1 MARLSTNQI
10 RDLISAKGKFSL
22 VSDEGYENIHSR
34 ILVRCDKGHLFET
47 CIADVRHPSFA
58 CPQCNRHLDFINPAA
73 VPQKRGYRLI
83 AFDQATEKFGLSIYE
98 DGKLIF
104 YSLYQFSGDV
114 TARLSQINKFVRD
127 IVIAQWKPD
136 YIVMEDIQYQQNGL
150 MTFKVLAMLLGICE
164 IACRDNDVPYEV
176 VSPNVWRKYAG
187 TAGKTRR
194 EEKLLSVGKVKE
206 QYGVVVSD
214 DIAEAILIGSYGI
227 RMHQGA
233 PLKMAFGGK

>member
-10 RDLISAKGKFSL
+10 RDLIAAKGKFSL

-127 IVIAQWKPD
+127 IVIAQ
-136 YIVMEDIQYQQNGL
+136 
-150 MTFKVLAMLLGICE
+150 
-164 IACRDNDVPYEV
+164 
-176 VSPNVWRKYAG
+176 
-187 TAGKTRR
+187 
-194 EEKLLSVGKVKE
+194 
-206 QYGVVVSD
+206 
-214 DIAEAILIGSYGI
+214 
-227 RMHQGA
+227 
-233 PLKMAFGGK
+233 